1 MGMTKEQWLTQL
13 IERDYW
19 RRLIGMALA
28 EHYTSR
34 PI

>member
-13 IERDYW
+13 IER
-19 RRLIGMALA
+19 LLAQAHGMALA